1 MEELIHIDNLCNKCG
16 FFTSDTLVNGGYGCS
31 HKDCDDGA
39 YVYNGDVID
48 WHEACRI
55 VAIKLTK
62 RNIRCNRRLAKKFM
76 KKARLVL
83 DTGYN
88 AFGVKFQGACYAF
101 TCPLG
106 YIAYEEDF
114 IRFGENPE
122 LMSEEE
128 WLIVDSSF
136 GV

>member
-76 KKARLVL
+76 KKRDWFWIRVITLLV
-83 DTGYN
+83 
-88 AFGVKFQGACYAF
+88 
-101 TCPLG
+101 
-106 YIAYEEDF
+106 
-114 IRFGENPE
+114 
-122 LMSEEE
+122 
-128 WLIVDSSF
+128 SSF
-136 GV
+136 KEHVMLLLVRLDI